1 MHTEK
6 EGVPVYYVLPL
17 LEMLE
22 FSETD
27 SNSLKSALD
36 NKFRGIGGNI
46 PLFVLATSDSIN
58 PHSKTPHLFFAKPPL
73 KSVNCLSLPI
83 SDFSLFFV

>member
-6 EGVPVYYVLPL
+6 EGAPIYYVFPL

-36 NKFRGIGGNI
+36 NTFRGIGRNI
-46 PLFVLATSDSIN
+46 PLFVLATSDGIN
-58 PHSKTPHLFFAKPPL
+58 P
-73 KSVNCLSLPI
+73 
-83 SDFSLFFV
+83 